1 MFCRKQ
7 RLPPA
12 WLVTSSGWVWG
23 APASEPSSAP
33 VRRSTC
39 PARLRFLMSPPK
51 CLSVLCEDTADVF
64 FSESPRWPC
73 TFICDTRVS
82 MGWTRDWAPR
92 SSSVSRA
99 LQGALS
105 AGKKWSL
112 IGGLKGSGWLLS
124 PGPRA
129 LICDVCWVHGVYLYL
144 DAMRILRTGFFP
156 VASTTTPSLLLA

>member
-1 MFCRKQ
+1 
-7 RLPPA
+7 
-12 WLVTSSGWVWG
+12 
-23 APASEPSSAP
+23 
-33 VRRSTC
+33 
-39 PARLRFLMSPPK
+39 
-51 CLSVLCEDTADVF
+51 
-64 FSESPRWPC
+64 
-73 TFICDTRVS
+73 

-129 LICDVCWVHGVYLYL
+129 LICDVCWAHGVYLYL
-144 DAMRILRTGFFP
+144 VPWEF
-156 VASTTTPSLLLA
+156 